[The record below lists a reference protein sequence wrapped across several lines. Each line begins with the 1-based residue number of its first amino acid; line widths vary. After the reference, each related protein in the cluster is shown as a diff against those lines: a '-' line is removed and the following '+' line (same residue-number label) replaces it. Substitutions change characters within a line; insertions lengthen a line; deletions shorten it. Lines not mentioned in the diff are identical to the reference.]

1 MEYMIPHLH
10 SSGFT
15 DEDFYSLKD
24 ENFDDAIKRA
34 QEIIIERSIAKD
46 SSLWGLDEVYFLS
59 YKKDEIILRDG
70 SEVFYLAGMD
80 FSDPEVIE
88 ASKSNLEL

>member
-1 MEYMIPHLH
+1 M
-10 SSGFT
+10 
-15 DEDFYSLKD
+15 
-24 ENFDDAIKRA
+24 
-34 QEIIIERSIAKD
+34 
-46 SSLWGLDEVYFLS
+46 YFLS

-70 SEVFYLAGMD
+70 NEVFYLAGMD